1 MEGHESLE
9 EDDVSGAYVC
19 RFLEAGVFDEGI
31 LGDADLVVALD
42 EVDEGLV
49 GEVEVEGVGV
59 VEVVLCD
66 VDLRLVN
73 ACVSPGVLL

>member
-1 MEGHESLE
+1 MEGHEPLE
-9 EDDVSGAYVC
+9 EDDVGGAHEGGL
-19 RFLEAGVFDEGI
+19 LEARVLDEGV
-31 LGDADLVVALD
+31 LGDADLVVAVD

-66 VDLRLVN
+66 VDLGLVD
-73 ACVSPGVLL
+73 ACVGRRVLL